1 MDYVKE
7 YANDIK
13 KALDDNR
20 VDEWHSEIPMSEEGL
35 RIAEKLAEISYPN
48 GNGGPNNLFLHQEE
62 QGIVKPKNSYTKT
75 VYTTVD
81 EDNDYIYISITFE
94 SSEGRVAQVIRHDKN
109 I

>member
-62 QGIVKPKNSYTKT
+62 QGIV
-75 VYTTVD
+75 
-81 EDNDYIYISITFE
+81 SITFE